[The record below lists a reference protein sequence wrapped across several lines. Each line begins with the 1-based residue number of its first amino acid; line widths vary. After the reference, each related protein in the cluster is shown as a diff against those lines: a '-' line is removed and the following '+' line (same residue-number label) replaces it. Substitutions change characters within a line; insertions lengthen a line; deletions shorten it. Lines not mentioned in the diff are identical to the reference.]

1 MANLER
7 SRNII
12 CMKWE
17 LICKSKA
24 ELIRHER
31 LEHEEMEQEV
41 SREVCP
47 HYRRGNCYKGDN
59 CNKSHV
65 GYQHE
70 TASKSTSQRSSS
82 WTPACK
88 HGDECSC
95 MSKGRCMFYHKGV
108 GVQKASTQTQQTPNQ
123 TRNRGPCKFGS
134 RCDRIETCAWSHKE
148 NKKSNQGFPNQTRRN
163 QQPRRMAGR
172 SQ

>member
-1 MANLER
+1 
-7 SRNII
+7 
-12 CMKWE
+12 MKCE

-24 ELIRHER
+24 DLIRHER

-82 WTPACK
+82 WTPACNK
-88 HGDECSC
+88 GEGCSWLARGAC
-95 MSKGRCMFYHKGV
+95 KFFHRGV
-108 GVQKASTQTQQTPNQ
+108 GVQRPDVNQHRTNQ
-123 TRNRGPCKFGS
+123 TSARREDTRTVSINS
-134 RCDRIETCAWSHKE
+134 MSV
-148 NKKSNQGFPNQTRRN
+148 FPPLRRRN
-163 QQPRRMAGR
+163 GR
-172 SQ
+172 QN